1 MGRLL
6 EMFISKYNYTDFHE
20 LNLDWLIKAVKQL
33 LIEMDNMD
41 EWKAQH
47 IEEYAQLKKLYDDI
61 ISGNFPEDMIKA
73 LYDWMEKN
81 ALDLVGNLINLVIF
95 NITDDGYFVAYIPES
110 WDEIQ
115 FGTTGLDIFTDIQPE
130 YGHLVLSYEA
140 STNAY

>member
-6 EMFISKYNYTDFHE
+6 NMFVNKYNYTDFHE
-20 LNLDWLIKAVKQL
+20 LNLDWLIDSVKEL
-33 LIEMDNMD
+33 AAEVDSLD
-41 EWKAQH
+41 EWKEEFADEYEVFKQFIAE
-47 IEEYAQLKKLYDDI
+47 IE
-61 ISGNFPEDMIKA
+61 SGELPEGFIDAIENWMKA
-73 LYDWMEKN
+73 N
-81 ALDLVGNLINLVIF
+81 AINLVGQLVNMVIF

-115 FGTTGLDIFTDIQPE
+115 FGTTGLDTVSDLQPE